1 MICQMSWINWLE
13 IDRIIEADLEK
24 RKSHDATPSREKTS
38 QRGQVSR
45 RILQG
50 VAWNLQVTG
59 MSVTKKKD
67 LFYFI
72 FKSRIQVEDV
82 NMMLNMVDVQVSEVL
97 SGVVMW
103 TRKNGNDG
111 LTEMIPATAT
121 GKEKRKERI
130 DRDVDIDVY
139 SSAEA

>member
-1 MICQMSWINWLE
+1 
-13 IDRIIEADLEK
+13 
-24 RKSHDATPSREKTS
+24 
-38 QRGQVSR
+38 
-45 RILQG
+45 
-50 VAWNLQVTG
+50 